1 MKTPSF
7 RDLFENVPLDFIRSL
22 DDMPVGIYRSSLEG
36 KLVAANKELARIFGF
51 DSLEEFME
59 YPLVNLYRDKK
70 DRGAFIA
77 VLSEKRFIEDL
88 HLAFYQKGGSPID
101 CMVTACG
108 VFDRDNEL
116 IYIDGIIR
124 DITQEKVEKKANSR
138 HHRLRGVQ
146 QMAGGIGHQLN
157 QPLTVLN
164 NLISELMTTPETP
177 ESSKN
182 ALKKIQEQVRRL
194 NDIAQK
200 IQNIKH
206 VEMMDYVAGVQI
218 VDIDRSF

>member
-36 KLVAANKELARIFGF
+36 KLVAANKELARIFGL

-124 DITQEKVEKKANSR
+124 STASFGILPRKRSKKKQTHAT
-138 HHRLRGVQ
+138 
-146 QMAGGIGHQLN
+146 IGFGEYSKWRA
-157 QPLTVLN
+157 VSA
-164 NLISELMTTPETP
+164 IS
-177 ESSKN
+177 
-182 ALKKIQEQVRRL
+182 
-194 NDIAQK
+194 
-200 IQNIKH
+200 
-206 VEMMDYVAGVQI
+206 
-218 VDIDRSF
+218 